1 MSYHSDTSLTPMIVA
16 KLIKQLPKLLS
27 IEGYQRT
34 GEAIALLH
42 SIMKQETPTKLQYVH
57 DRKTKFQSLCAI
69 QVILTCHNPFITY
82 TLHIIIFIFYK
93 YVTKYKLSIAQQ
105 KVLVA
110 DFFCQAVS
118 FKSSS

>member
-1 MSYHSDTSLTPMIVA
+1 MIVA

-69 QVILTCHNPFITY
+69 QALCPGKMIKKNNYFVSCDQS
-82 TLHIIIFIFYK
+82 
-93 YVTKYKLSIAQQ
+93 VR
-105 KVLVA
+105 VLQEA
-110 DFFCQAVS
+110 SRPMGVS
-118 FKSSS
+118 

>member
-1 MSYHSDTSLTPMIVA
+1 MRKCHKSTTKRCVNLSYHSDTSLTPMIVA

-69 QVILTCHNPFITY
+69 QALCPGKIIYFLTFPACF
-82 TLHIIIFIFYK
+82 
-93 YVTKYKLSIAQQ
+93 
-105 KVLVA
+105 
-110 DFFCQAVS
+110 
-118 FKSSS
+118 

>member
-1 MSYHSDTSLTPMIVA
+1 MIVA

-69 QVILTCHNPFITY
+69 QALCPGKKLLLLFIVIVRF
-82 TLHIIIFIFYK
+82 
-93 YVTKYKLSIAQQ
+93 V
-105 KVLVA
+105 
-110 DFFCQAVS
+110 FF
-118 FKSSS
+118 FWLK

>member
-1 MSYHSDTSLTPMIVA
+1 MNLSYHSDTSLTPMIVA

-69 QVILTCHNPFITY
+69 QALCPGK
-82 TLHIIIFIFYK
+82 IIIYHYCLDHFIFRFWVK
-93 YVTKYKLSIAQQ
+93 VTKNISCPVCLFS
-105 KVLVA
+105 V
-110 DFFCQAVS
+110 
-118 FKSSS
+118 

>member
-69 QVILTCHNPFITY
+69 QALCPGKIKYIFLNYFVPCDPSVRVLQEAPMRVSKKTC
-82 TLHIIIFIFYK
+82 
-93 YVTKYKLSIAQQ
+93 S
-105 KVLVA
+105 
-110 DFFCQAVS
+110 
-118 FKSSS
+118 

>member
-69 QVILTCHNPFITY
+69 QALCPGKKERKNIGLPNGP
-82 TLHIIIFIFYK
+82 
-93 YVTKYKLSIAQQ
+93 
-105 KVLVA
+105 
-110 DFFCQAVS
+110 S
-118 FKSSS
+118 FKMEISTPPTISPWEEKLAPQGP

>member
-1 MSYHSDTSLTPMIVA
+1 MIVA

-69 QVILTCHNPFITY
+69 QALCPGKKRSFFQ
-82 TLHIIIFIFYK
+82 II
-93 YVTKYKLSIAQQ
+93 VCATHP
-105 KVLVA
+105 
-110 DFFCQAVS
+110 
-118 FKSSS
+118 